1 MGYIRVSAADQ
12 NPGRQLEGVKLDKIF
27 SEKISGKD
35 TNRPQFRACIEYV
48 REGDTLHVHS
58 LDRLGRSLLDLEKT
72 VSGLVGKGVAVRF
85 HKENL
90 TFNSQTRDSMG
101 KLLFQILGAFAE
113 FERNLIRERQAE
125 GIALAMAKGKNFG
138 RPPKLTE
145 EQKSRICKA
154 WQSKAETGETIS
166 SLAKKFNVS
175 RATVHN
181 VISSS
186 APAVRMS

>member
-1 MGYIRVSAADQ
+1 
-12 NPGRQLEGVKLDKIF
+12 
-27 SEKISGKD
+27 
-35 TNRPQFRACIEYV
+35 
-48 REGDTLHVHS
+48 
-58 LDRLGRSLLDLEKT
+58 
-72 VSGLVGKGVAVRF
+72 
-85 HKENL
+85 
-90 TFNSQTRDSMG
+90 MG

-125 GIALAMAKGKNFG
+125 GIAFAMAKGTNFG

-186 APAVRMS
+186 AQAVSVG

>member
-1 MGYIRVSAADQ
+1 M
-12 NPGRQLEGVKLDKIF
+12 LDM
-27 SEKISGKD
+27 
-35 TNRPQFRACIEYV
+35 
-48 REGDTLHVHS
+48 
-58 LDRLGRSLLDLEKT
+58 EKT
-72 VSGLVGKGVAVRF
+72 VSELVRKGVTVRF

-90 TFNSQTRDSMG
+90 TFNSQTNDSMG

-125 GIALAMAKGKNFG
+125 GIAFARAKGKNFG

-145 EQKSRICKA
+145 EQKKQMHQD
-154 WQSKAETGETIS
+154 WQNKTETRETIS

-181 VISSS
+181 VVSSS
-186 APAVRMS
+186 ARPTG